1 MNSNMAS
8 GFEEACLSLQ
18 KIVGQVSASVTHE
31 LKNQLAIINEQAG
44 LMHDLA
50 GMATERGGLDPQK
63 VALLSERIA
72 ERVGHADEI
81 IKRFNTF
88 AHSSDEAV
96 KQVDA
101 YESLALMVELHRRL
115 AAKKQVLLHLAEAP
129 LQPLWF
135 VTRPLFMLGAIFAC
149 LESAVDA
156 APQGG
161 EVQTRVEAGPAGAC
175 FVFCWSGG
183 GAAALEP
190 SAGLLAELSARLVR
204 GSEEGRLDLEIG
216 PLSI

>member
-1 MNSNMAS
+1 MNPNVAS
-8 GFEEACLSLQ
+8 GIEEACLSLQ

-31 LKNQLAIINEQAG
+31 LKNQLAIMNEQAG
-44 LMHDLA
+44 LMRDLA
-50 GMATERGGLDPQK
+50 GMAAERGGLDPQK
-63 VALLSERIA
+63 VALLSSRIA

-88 AHSSDEAV
+88 AHSSDEAL

-101 YESLALMVELHRRL
+101 HESLTLMVELHRRL
-115 AAKKQVLLHLAEAP
+115 AAKKQVVLLLAEAP
-129 LQPLWF
+129 SRPLWL
-135 VTRPLFMLGAIFAC
+135 VSRPLFMLGAIFAC

-161 EVQTRVEAGPAGAC
+161 EVQTRVEAVPAGAC

-190 SAGLLAELSARLVR
+190 PAGLLAELDARLVR
-204 GSEEGRLDLEIG
+204 SSEKGRLDLEIG
-216 PLSI
+216 ALSI